1 MILSLWNTMYS
12 DSSTRVNNA
21 LYRQEVDFPM
31 HEEVVL
37 SSDLETDQPEEQ
49 GPEFS
54 EQMDPRA
61 LRRRKEEVLY
71 YDQDRMAEEP
81 RRHRKR
87 GRQHH
92 LDADNALP
100 AMPDGPSDEYMDDI
114 HDFEDGYDMP
124 GAFHGDRDLDG
135 QEQRI
140 WDGGK
145 HRQRDHRH
153 NRRMTPLP
161 RRDDPMQMH
170 SQEKRGLT
178 AALSHAQTEARTL
191 QRQMDDMKR
200 EIRGAREA
208 LAREQA
214 KRQEDRHLLDARG
227 EELRNAHAFLS
238 KADAH
243 SHADIKAMIVALNSE
258 IMQLASYMSDT
269 LHLDQSQ
276 LDPSD
281 EDASAAVSQEKH
293 MLGDRMIFLLGT
305 RDNQDLREVALLCS
319 LQAVMVRTCNE
330 MIRRW
335 HRETKIHKICSDL
348 YQDVKDSSRLSLSSN
363 RVCRLCTFSDAP
375 AVAGRWRA
383 LTRAETKYRSEEDVE
398 DLCSRLL
405 VTHLWSVSRIAGWM
419 TPDGR
424 SIIEKD
430 FGGRIME
437 ISKLMKQVDRAMNEG
452 ITSEDLVTY
461 VVQPDV
467 RFDPAMMVDDNQG
480 SQAEMVTED
489 DVTVACTTE
498 LGLKAYSVDSPSDD
512 VRDFR
517 MTVLMKPKVVLW
529 ASMMS

>member
-1 MILSLWNTMYS
+1 
-12 DSSTRVNNA
+12 
-21 LYRQEVDFPM
+21 M
-31 HEEVVL
+31 HEEMVL
-37 SSDLETDQPEEQ
+37 SSDLETDQPGEQ
-49 GPEFS
+49 GPKFS
-54 EQMDPRA
+54 EQIDLRA
-61 LRRRKEEVLY
+61 RHRREEEELY
-71 YDQDRMAEEP
+71 YDQGRMAEEP

-87 GRQHH
+87 GRQYH
-92 LDADNALP
+92 LDDASTLP
-100 AMPDGPSDEYMDDI
+100 AMADGPSDEYMDDI

-124 GAFHGDRDLDG
+124 GAFHDDRDLDG

-145 HRQRDHRH
+145 DRQRNHRH

-161 RRDDPMQMH
+161 RKDDPMQKN
-170 SQEKRGLT
+170 SQERRGLT

-191 QRQMDDMKR
+191 QRQMEDMKR
-200 EIRGAREA
+200 ELRGAREA

-214 KRQEDRHLLDARG
+214 KRQEDRQLLDARG
-227 EELRNAHAFLS
+227 EELRNAQAFLT
-238 KADAH
+238 KADTH
-243 SHADIKAMIVALNSE
+243 SHADIKAMVNALNSE

-269 LHLDQSQ
+269 LDLDQSQ

-281 EDASAAVSQEKH
+281 EDTSASLSKEKH

-335 HRETKIHKICSDL
+335 HREKKIHKICSDL
-348 YQDVKDSSRLSLSSN
+348 YQDVKDSN
-363 RVCRLCTFSDAP
+363 AP

-405 VTHLWSVSRIAGWM
+405 VTHLWSVLQIAGWM
-419 TPDGR
+419 TSDGR

-430 FGGRIME
+430 FGGRILE

-467 RFDPAMMVDDNQG
+467 RFDPAMMANDNQD
-480 SQAEMVTED
+480 SRSEMVTED
-489 DVTVACTTE
+489 DVTVACTIE
-498 LGLKAYSVDSPSDD
+498 LGLKAYSADLPSDD
-512 VRDFR
+512 VRDFK
-517 MTVLMKPKVVLW
+517 MTVLMKPKVILW